1 MLSNQEISEL
11 AATFG
16 SKGTRKK
23 LDSEVVV
30 PRNDLKFQRTEEV
43 RRILQFQKETSS
55 YRNLLVIHII

>member
-16 SKGTRKK
+16 GEGTRKK